1 MRTHLLRTVSAAALM
16 LLITQTPPAKA
27 DAQKSP
33 FQIILELYGGVP
45 SGDKQIWSDPCPCS
59 PLTIKPDFHAG
70 GVVGVV
76 GSMSHFLPGSH
87 PGWGFGMFARFGTSN
102 NASEG
107 RVTYYHY
114 NVLGGNYPSYY
125 TAGRAR
131 HRETHAIVDF
141 EARRDVGLGGDD
153 STRITLK
160 AGVRFAH
167 FRADTNTQFT
177 FLPSPYYTL
186 RERRRSRFFGAGP
199 RIGAEVTLPLAY
211 GFTLDLAASGSVLF
225 GQQSTSVNAVG
236 GLGGI
241 SAVDRRRFAK
251 TVALLDGEAAVSYVF
266 PTSMAKISIGTK
278 VDAWLNVHDTRTK
291 DYIPGFPLD
300 PVFGKRNASR
310 FWVSPFVRVTVP
322 IGG

>member
-1 MRTHLLRTVSAAALM
+1 MIRQVPMRTRLLRTVSAAALM

-45 SGDKQIWSDPCPCS
+45 SGDRQVWSDPCPCG
-59 PLTIKPDFHAG
+59 PLTIKPNFHAG

-87 PGWGFGMFARFGTSN
+87 AGWGFGMFARFGTSN

-141 EARRDVGLGGDD
+141 EARRDVGLGGDG
-153 STRITLK
+153 STRMTLK

-167 FRADTNTQFT
+167 F
-177 FLPSPYYTL
+177 
-186 RERRRSRFFGAGP
+186 GP
-199 RIGAEVTLPLAY
+199 RIGAEVALPLAY
-211 GFTLDLAASGSVLF
+211 GFTLDLAASASVLF

-236 GLGGI
+236 GLAGI

-266 PTSMAKISIGTK
+266 PTSMAKVSIGTK